1 MDFGKARSSKSV
13 RILKDC
19 AGLCLL
25 AACLFITTQSADAQ
39 TQTGLLRYETTA
51 SALPDANAL
60 REAAAVSY
68 TTETSMGLPA
78 EALAS
83 FADARPIER
92 RAFELTNSVRV
103 ENGRSPL
110 SWDSD
115 LCRMA
120 RDYSEKMA
128 RLGFFSHVA
137 PDGSDLR
144 DRARVAGIRFRAI
157 GENIG
162 YNRGIDDPGAST
174 VERWMDSSAHRSN
187 LLGRGY
193 RASAVGVFVS
203 PDGRVYI
210 TQLFLTR

>member
-1 MDFGKARSSKSV
+1 MVSGKSPRSTFACL
-13 RILKDC
+13 RNGFI
-19 AGLCLL
+19 GLSLL
-25 AACLFITTQSADAQ
+25 ASCPFASTLSASGQ
-39 TQTGLLRYETTA
+39 TQPGVRRYETTA
-51 SALPDANAL
+51 SALSDSNLL
-60 REAAAVSY
+60 RGPAAYAAAAAVP
-68 TTETSMGLPA
+68 T

-83 FADARPIER
+83 FADAQPIER
-92 RAFELTNSVRV
+92 RAFELTNSVRA

-115 LCRMA
+115 LCRIA

-157 GENIG
+157 GENIA
-162 YNRGIDDPGAST
+162 YNRGMDDPGAST
-174 VERWMDSSAHRSN
+174 VGRWMDSSAHRSN
-187 LLGRGY
+187 LLGREY

-203 PDGRVYI
+203 PDGRIYI
-210 TQLFLTR
+210 TQLFITR